1 VEPIRGA
8 KASCGGADM
17 NLPTIASVAVFLTLT
32 VSRAYAADAVV
43 LPIPMLLP
51 APAMTSPVLP
61 ALQTDPS
68 MIARVPYAP
77 DVLEPVP
84 PAQRS
89 VVVDRDAA
97 ERLSVMSDSAL
108 TIRLFVEGRD
118 DSRRVQPKTFE
129 HRFADTLGGTQGS
142 SPIGFSQRV
151 MDTRPCPSIASAG
164 TPFGPAYRVYGFCP

>member
-1 VEPIRGA
+1 
-8 KASCGGADM
+8 M
-17 NLPTIASVAVFLTLT
+17 LTA
-32 VSRAYAADAVV
+32 SRACAADAVV
-43 LPIPMLLP
+43 LPIPTLLP

-68 MIARVPYAP
+68 TIARVPYAP
-77 DVLEPVP
+77 DVLEPAP

-118 DSRRVQPKTFE
+118 DSRRAQPKTFE
-129 HRFADTLGGTQGS
+129 RRFADTLSGTQ
-142 SPIGFSQRV
+142 RV
-151 MDTRPCPSIASAG
+151 VADRLFATGDGHEAVPVDRVGGNAIRSGVPGVRVLPVESVHRP
-164 TPFGPAYRVYGFCP
+164 

>member
-1 VEPIRGA
+1 
-8 KASCGGADM
+8 M
-17 NLPTIASVAVFLTLT
+17 NSPTIATVAVFLLLT
-32 VSRAYAADAVV
+32 VSRACAADAVA
-43 LPIPMLLP
+43 LPIPTLLP

-68 MIARVPYAP
+68 TIARVPYAP
-77 DVLEPVP
+77 DVLEPA

-118 DSRRVQPKTFE
+118 DTRRAQPKTFE
-129 HRFADTLGGTQGS
+129 RRFADTLSGTQGP

>member
-1 VEPIRGA
+1 
-8 KASCGGADM
+8 M
-17 NLPTIASVAVFLTLT
+17 NSPTIASFVALLMLT
-32 VSRAYAADAVV
+32 VSRACAADAVV
-43 LPIPMLLP
+43 LPIPTLLP

-68 MIARVPYAP
+68 TIARVPYAP
-77 DVLEPVP
+77 DVLEPAP

-89 VVVDRDAA
+89 IVVDRDAA
-97 ERLSVMSDSAL
+97 ERLSVMNDSAV

-118 DSRRVQPKTFE
+118 DSRRAQPKTFE
-129 HRFADTLGGTQGS
+129 RRFADTLGGTQGS